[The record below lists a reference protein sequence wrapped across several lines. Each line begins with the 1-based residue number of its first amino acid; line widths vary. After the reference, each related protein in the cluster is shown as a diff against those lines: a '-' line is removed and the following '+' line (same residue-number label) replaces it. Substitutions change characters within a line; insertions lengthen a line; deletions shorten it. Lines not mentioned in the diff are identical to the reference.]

1 MMNVRNMI
9 DEIISAGITVRLNTI
24 KGQRV
29 YNRFDVKRSDDVVS
43 LSVTDSGFKVVEIS
57 FKLDGDTALMSF
69 MATTRCADG
78 AAPGFKGEL
87 GAEIELLGLVDPDE
101 MRYYFHEYTCWTHS
115 ATTRSFDSIHPRTQ
129 SVIARYGDTHMH
141 MLMLC
146 GDNFKAVL
154 NGRIINVIPGTDNIR
169 PLAGAVLSITM
180 ASAPYTA
187 IAENF
192 KGARRLG
199 GIKVPLKEERK
210 PLSHKFNG
218 FGWCTWNVFEQDL
231 SADGIIARLSE
242 FIEKGIPVE
251 WVLIDDGWFVHEN
264 ETLKSFYADKIKFP
278 NGLKDVVD
286 KIKAMG
292 VKYVGIWHAFTAYW
306 YGIVEGSELYEEQ
319 KENLTKTPNGLYI
332 PSIDPQKGF
341 CFWDKWHGYLED
353 CGIDFIKVDNQ
364 SNFANTMIGS
374 GMSTREAVW
383 LNHQNLERSAQK
395 HFDCDIINCMGMDMI
410 NLFSRP
416 MSLATRTGEDF
427 YPVERPLDSFTY
439 LLRENVYNSVVQDN
453 MCHCD
458 YDMWWSNHETAPY
471 CAVLRAISGSVN
483 YVSDPEPGPNKELI
497 MATLDEDNSNLRC
510 DHASY
515 PTTDCLYEGTGHT
528 LLKVWNKS
536 GDCLGAAAFNV
547 GDEKDSDKL
556 YMSTIFEIDPDK
568 EYIAYE
574 YFGKRFQRVNYNSAI
589 DIELDVGQNVIF
601 SFYPIEKDD
610 GGEYVMLGNTNK
622 LLGIASKYKKKTYL
636 CDIL

>member
-1 MMNVRNMI
+1 
-9 DEIISAGITVRLNTI
+9 
-24 KGQRV
+24 
-29 YNRFDVKRSDDVVS
+29 
-43 LSVTDSGFKVVEIS
+43 
-57 FKLDGDTALMSF
+57 
-69 MATTRCADG
+69 
-78 AAPGFKGEL
+78 
-87 GAEIELLGLVDPDE
+87 
-101 MRYYFHEYTCWTHS
+101 
-115 ATTRSFDSIHPRTQ
+115 
-129 SVIARYGDTHMH
+129 
-141 MLMLC
+141 
-146 GDNFKAVL
+146 
-154 NGRIINVIPGTDNIR
+154 
-169 PLAGAVLSITM
+169 
-180 ASAPYTA
+180 
-187 IAENF
+187 
-192 KGARRLG
+192 
-199 GIKVPLKEERK
+199 
-210 PLSHKFNG
+210 
-218 FGWCTWNVFEQDL
+218 
-231 SADGIIARLSE
+231 
-242 FIEKGIPVE
+242 
-251 WVLIDDGWFVHEN
+251 
-264 ETLKSFYADKIKFP
+264 
-278 NGLKDVVD
+278 
-286 KIKAMG
+286 
-292 VKYVGIWHAFTAYW
+292 
-306 YGIVEGSELYEEQ
+306 
-319 KENLTKTPNGLYI
+319 
-332 PSIDPQKGF
+332 
-341 CFWDKWHGYLED
+341 
-353 CGIDFIKVDNQ
+353 
-364 SNFANTMIGS
+364 
-374 GMSTREAVW
+374 
-383 LNHQNLERSAQK
+383 
-395 HFDCDIINCMGMDMI
+395 MGMDMI

>member
-1 MMNVRNMI
+1 MKNVRDIVEN
-9 DEIISAGITVRLNTI
+9 IISAGITVRLNTI
-24 KGQRV
+24 RGQNV
-29 YNRFDVKRSDDVVS
+29 YSSFEIERSEDNIV
-43 LSVTDSGFKVVEIS
+43 LSAYGSDMKLVEVS
-57 FKLDGDTALMSF
+57 FKLDRDTALMSF
-69 MATTRCADG
+69 MATTPCNNG
-78 AAPGFKGEL
+78 AAPGFKADES
-87 GAEIELLGLVDPDE
+87 AMIELCGLVDPDE

-115 ATTRSFDSIHPRTQ
+115 ATTRSFDSMHPRTQ
-129 SVIARYGDTHMH
+129 SVIARYGNVHAH

-146 GDNFKAVL
+146 GDNFKAMFK
-154 NGRIINVIPGTDNIR
+154 GRAINIASGNDNIR
-169 PLAGAVLSITM
+169 PLHGAVLSITT
-180 ASAPYTA
+180 ANDPYVA
-187 IAENF
+187 IRENF

-210 PLSHKFNG
+210 PLSHKFDG

-231 SADGIIARLSE
+231 SADGIINRLSE

-251 WVLIDDGWFVHEN
+251 WVLIDDGWFVHEK
-264 ETLKSFYADKIKFP
+264 ETLKSFYEDKVKFP
-278 NGLKDVVD
+278 NGLKDVID

-319 KENLTKTPNGLYI
+319 KENLMKTPNGLYI

-341 CFWDKWHGYLED
+341 NFWDKWHGYLED

-364 SNFANTMIGS
+364 SNFANTMIGA
-374 GMSTREAVW
+374 GMSTREAVA
-383 LNHQNLERSAQK
+383 LNHQNLERSAKK

-427 YPVERPLDSFTY
+427 YPIENPRQSFVY
-439 LLRENVYNSVVQDN
+439 LLIENIYNSVAQDN

-471 CAVLRAISGSVN
+471 CAVMRAISGSVN

-515 PTTDCLYEGTGHT
+515 PTIDCLYEGTGHT
-528 LLKVWNKS
+528 LLKAWNKS
-536 GDCLGAAAFNV
+536 GDCYGVAVFNV

-556 YMSTIFEIDPDK
+556 YMSTISEIDKTK
-568 EYIAYE
+568 EYVAYE
-574 YFGKRFQRVNYNSAI
+574 YFGKTFQRVNYNSAI
-589 DIELDVGQNVIF
+589 DIELDLEQNAAF
-601 SFYPIEKDD
+601 SFYPIECDEN
-610 GGEYVMLGNTNK
+610 GEYVMLGNTEK
-622 LLGIASKYKKKTYL
+622 ILGIASKFKTKKYL
-636 CDIL
+636 RDII

>member
-364 SNFANTMIGS
+364 SNFANTMII
-374 GMSTREAVW
+374 A
-383 LNHQNLERSAQK
+383 K
-395 HFDCDIINCMGMDMI
+395 
-410 NLFSRP
+410 
-416 MSLATRTGEDF
+416 SLK
-427 YPVERPLDSFTY
+427 
-439 LLRENVYNSVVQDN
+439 
-453 MCHCD
+453 
-458 YDMWWSNHETAPY
+458 TAY
-471 CAVLRAISGSVN
+471 ASIAISS
-483 YVSDPEPGPNKELI
+483 
-497 MATLDEDNSNLRC
+497 
-510 DHASY
+510 
-515 PTTDCLYEGTGHT
+515 
-528 LLKVWNKS
+528 
-536 GDCLGAAAFNV
+536 
-547 GDEKDSDKL
+547 
-556 YMSTIFEIDPDK
+556 
-568 EYIAYE
+568 
-574 YFGKRFQRVNYNSAI
+574 
-589 DIELDVGQNVIF
+589 
-601 SFYPIEKDD
+601 
-610 GGEYVMLGNTNK
+610 
-622 LLGIASKYKKKTYL
+622 
-636 CDIL
+636 